1 MLKESF
7 STADLVRHGGLPSKH
22 MVAYLCRTG
31 VLVPSLSSVRGKGI
45 ARRFSYADLLLARAV
60 STLLKSGVSIEGL
73 KSVLKTLRNKLA
85 KTPATELSK
94 KHVVILGSRVYLR
107 DSPESVVELTAE
119 GQLAFHFVLDAP
131 DFGIERGSLSS
142 KSSEPSAVKPS
153 RAERRA

>member
-7 STADLVRHGGLPSKH
+7 STADLVRYGGLQSKH

-31 VLVPSLSSVRGKGI
+31 ILAPSLSKARGRGI
-45 ARRFSYADLLLARAV
+45 ARQFSYADLLLARSV

-94 KHVVILGSRVYLR
+94 KHVVILGRRVYLR
-107 DSPESVVELTAE
+107 DTPESVVELTAE
-119 GQLAFHFVLDAP
+119 GQLAFHFVLEAP
-131 DFGIERGSLSS
+131 ELGAGKPARVSNNKATDRIKTSRG
-142 KSSEPSAVKPS
+142 
-153 RAERRA
+153 ERRA

>member
-1 MLKESF
+1 MLKDSF
-7 STADLVRHGGLPSKH
+7 STADLVRYGGLPSKH

-31 VLVPSLSSVRGKGI
+31 VLVPSLSKTRGRGI
-45 ARRFSYADLLLARAV
+45 ARQFSYADLLLARAI

-94 KHVVILGSRVYLR
+94 KHVVILGSRVYLK

-131 DFGIERGSLSS
+131 SFSVERGSRAPKS
-142 KSSEPSAVKPS
+142 KVVGTVKLS
-153 RAERRA
+153 RAERGT